1 MTADGGRPEWN
12 TYSLLFDLFVA
23 NQAVGRLLADA
34 MRDGPLTPAD
44 YAIYSVVF
52 EEEAVSPT
60 TMAARLGM
68 PLTTVI
74 DQVRL
79 MERRGHVRRHR
90 NPADGR
96 SFLVVLTGEGSRPIG
111 RRAGDSSWPTMRS
124 SPASRWMRTPLRTVL
139 AAITQAADH
148 AMERQTAPRS

>member
-1 MTADGGRPEWN
+1 MTEGGGRPDWN
-12 TYSLLFDLFVA
+12 TYSILFDLFVA

-52 EEEAVSPT
+52 EEESVSPT

-74 DQVRL
+74 DQIRL

-96 SFLVVLTGEGSRPIG
+96 SFLVVLTGEGLAAHREAG
-111 RRAGDSSWPTMRS
+111 RRFELAHDALAGALGVEGDV
-124 SPASRWMRTPLRTVL
+124 ARTVL
-139 AAITQAADH
+139 AAITRAADEARERQAAR
-148 AMERQTAPRS
+148 A